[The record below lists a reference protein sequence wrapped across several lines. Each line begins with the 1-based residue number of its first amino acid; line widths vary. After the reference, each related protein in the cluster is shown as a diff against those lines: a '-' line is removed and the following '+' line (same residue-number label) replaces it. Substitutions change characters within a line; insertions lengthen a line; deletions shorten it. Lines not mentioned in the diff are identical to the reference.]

1 MLLFFILVNRKYK
14 LAICMKRRP
23 LPCGDEDRVRN
34 SKPSS
39 VRGLR
44 SSETSLKTE
53 DESSASVSRLGCG
66 HSVLR
71 VSPGNVTTVCVN
83 KALAKI
89 SAAGKL
95 FSPSLAP
102 RGGGGDVHRI

>member
-44 SSETSLKTE
+44 SSKTSLKTE
-53 DESSASVSRLGCG
+53 D
-66 HSVLR
+66 
-71 VSPGNVTTVCVN
+71 
-83 KALAKI
+83 
-89 SAAGKL
+89 
-95 FSPSLAP
+95 
-102 RGGGGDVHRI
+102 